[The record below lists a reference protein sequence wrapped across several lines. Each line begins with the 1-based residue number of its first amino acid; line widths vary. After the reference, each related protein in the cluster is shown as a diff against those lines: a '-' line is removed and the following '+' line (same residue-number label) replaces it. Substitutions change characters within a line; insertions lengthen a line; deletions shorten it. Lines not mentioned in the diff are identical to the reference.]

1 MILLSA
7 REPTSL
13 HSELAK
19 AFGASIGTVESRS
32 FPDGELYLRIMDDLK
47 GQDVLV
53 VQNTR
58 TEHDFLS
65 LLMLL
70 EAARAL
76 EPARLDLLVPY
87 FGYARQHMRYNIGE
101 PISSKVIVDAI
112 SPYVDAMFCVDIHD
126 EETLEYSSKP
136 FNNIHITQSILN
148 HYKNSDISYVIS
160 PDDGG
165 YERVKT
171 VANLL
176 GAFPLHLDKKRES
189 DSVVKV
195 VMNEVADIY
204 GKNVLLLDDVISTG
218 GTILQ
223 SLDLLKRR
231 KVSSLYVCAVHG
243 IFANKSDE
251 TIAFSCSG
259 LSVSNTINTKYS
271 TIDISE
277 EVAKKIK
284 EVIK

>member
-1 MILLSA
+1 MILLSPG
-7 REPTSL
+7 ESTPL
-13 HSELAK
+13 HSELAR
-19 AFGASIGTVESRS
+19 ALGASIGIVESRS

-58 TEHDFLS
+58 TEKDILS

-76 EPARLDLLVPY
+76 EPARMDLLVPY

-101 PISSKVIVDAI
+101 PISSKVVVDAI
-112 SPYVDAMFCVDIHD
+112 SPYVDSMFCVDIHD

-136 FNNIHITQSILN
+136 FRNIHITESILN
-148 HYKNSDISYVIS
+148 HYKDSDISYVIS

-165 YERVKT
+165 FERVK
-171 VANLL
+171 VIANLL
-176 GAFPLHLDKKRES
+176 GAVPLHLDKKRES
-189 DSVVKV
+189 DSIVKV
-195 VMNEVADIY
+195 VMNEIADIY
-204 GKNVLLLDDVISTG
+204 GKNILLLDDVISTG

-231 KVSSLYVCAVHG
+231 KVSSIYVCAIHG

-259 LSVSNTINTKYS
+259 LSVSNTLNTKYS
-271 TIDISE
+271 NIDISD

-284 EVIK
+284 EVVK

>member
-176 GAFPLHLDKKRES
+176 GAVPLHLDKKRES

-259 LSVSNTINTKYS
+259 L
-271 TIDISE
+271 
-277 EVAKKIK
+277 
-284 EVIK
+284 